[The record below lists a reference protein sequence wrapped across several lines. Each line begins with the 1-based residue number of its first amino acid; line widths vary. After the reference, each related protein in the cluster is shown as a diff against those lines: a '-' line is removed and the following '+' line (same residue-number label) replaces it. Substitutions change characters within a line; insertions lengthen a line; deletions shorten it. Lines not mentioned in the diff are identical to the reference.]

1 MSDFLNQLR
10 NGGGN
15 KRFDRNRKPFDGP
28 SYRGPERHG
37 PPRDNKNTGPPR
49 RPADPELMPV
59 ILRLLESIGEEQK
72 RLADNA
78 EKRLRE
84 AERQAAALEAIA
96 AAFTRLLAAQA
107 MEPNE
112 TLQIGASAG
121 ATVQT
126 GMVAE
131 GLTAAEENPVCNP
144 LAQRIQTL
152 RQSGLSYEKI
162 AQRFDAD
169 GVPTISGKG
178 KWHGPA
184 VQRFLS
190 QGK

>member
-1 MSDFLNQLR
+1 MNDFLNQLR
-10 NGGGN
+10 NGSGN

-28 SYRGPERHG
+28 SYRAPERHG
-37 PPRDNKNTGPPR
+37 PPRDHKNSGPPR

-78 EKRLRE
+78 EKRLKE

-96 AAFTRLLAAQA
+96 AALTRF
-107 MEPNE
+107 
-112 TLQIGASAG
+112 
-121 ATVQT
+121 V
-126 GMVAE
+126 VAE
-131 GLTAAEENPVCNP
+131 PHFSIAAPAMDGPAESDGAGEPSTPTAENPARED
-144 LAQRIQTL
+144 LAQRIRLL
-152 RQSGLSYEKI
+152 RESGLSYEKI

-169 GVPTISGKG
+169 GVPTASGKG

-190 QGK
+190 QGR